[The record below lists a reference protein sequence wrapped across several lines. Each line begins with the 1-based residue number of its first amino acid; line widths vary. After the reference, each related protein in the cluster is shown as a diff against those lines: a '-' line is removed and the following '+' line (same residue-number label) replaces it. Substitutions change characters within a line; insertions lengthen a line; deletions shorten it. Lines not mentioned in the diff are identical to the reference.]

1 MLLLPESPIRAY
13 LILAAMLLVV
23 AFVQRFVGTLTGHR
37 RRNRHRPG
45 RRHRVRAG
53 RRPGGAPRPHK
64 EALDAPVETASDAGT
79 ETATSAVCDLTD
91 ARLPL

>member
-1 MLLLPESPIRAY
+1 VVLLD
-13 LILAAMLLVV
+13 
-23 AFVQRFVGTLTGHR
+23 
-37 RRNRHRPG
+37 RN
-45 RRHRVRAG
+45 
-53 RRPGGAPRPHK
+53 K